1 MYDKLRTHVDELFYS
16 APKTRKAQ
24 ELKEEILANLID
36 RYNDFLDNGKNEM
49 DAFNNAISGIGDVE
63 ELINALNE
71 NNIFDYE
78 KIQKQREKFALMI
91 AISVALYIISVVVV
105 ILFDSIG
112 LDGNV
117 SACIMLTIDAFATGL
132 IIYSIMSR
140 PKYIKTDDTIVEDF
154 KEWKQQS
161 SDKKVIIKSIT
172 SIYWPIIVSIYLLL
186 SFIFNIW
193 GYSWIIFIIG
203 IAGLNI
209 IKLIF
214 DLKEN

>member
-1 MYDKLRTHVDELFYS
+1 MYDKLRTHVDELFGS
-16 APKTRKAQ
+16 APKTRKAN

-36 RYNDFLDNGKNEM
+36 RYNDFLDNGKNEA
-49 DAFNNAISGIGDVE
+49 DAFNSAISGIGDVE
-63 ELINALNE
+63 ELISALNE

-78 KIQKQREKFALMI
+78 KIQKQREKFALMMSV
-91 AISVALYIISVVVV
+91 SVALYIISVVVV
-105 ILFDSIG
+105 ILFNSIG
-112 LDGNV
+112 LGGNA

-161 SDKKVIIKSIT
+161 SDKKIIIKSIT
-172 SIYWPIIVSIYLLL
+172 SIYWPLIVSIYLLL
-186 SFIFNIW
+186 SFIFDIW
-193 GYSWIIFIIG
+193 EYSWIIFIIG

-209 IKLIF
+209 IKLVF

>member
-36 RYNDFLDNGKNEM
+36 RYNDFLDNGKNEV

-105 ILFDSIG
+105 ILFNSIG

-186 SFIFNIW
+186 SFVFNIW
-193 GYSWIIFIIG
+193 EYSWIIFIIG
-203 IAGLNI
+203 IAGINI

>member
-36 RYNDFLDNGKNEM
+36 RYNDFLDNGKNEV

-203 IAGLNI
+203 IAGINI

>member
-36 RYNDFLDNGKNEM
+36 RYNDFWDNGKNEM

-203 IAGLNI
+203 IAGINI

>member
-36 RYNDFLDNGKNEM
+36 RYNDFLDNGKNEV
-49 DAFNNAISGIGDVE
+49 DAFNSAISVIGDVE
-63 ELINALNE
+63 ELINALHE

-105 ILFDSIG
+105 ILFNSIG
-112 LDGNV
+112 LDSNV

-161 SDKKVIIKSIT
+161 SDKKMIIKSIT

-193 GYSWIIFIIG
+193 EYSWIIFIIG

>member
-36 RYNDFLDNGKNEM
+36 RYNDFLDNGKNEV

-105 ILFDSIG
+105 ILFNSIG
-112 LDGNV
+112 LDSNV

-161 SDKKVIIKSIT
+161 SDKKMIIKSIT

-203 IAGLNI
+203 IAGINI

>member
-203 IAGLNI
+203 IAGINI

>member
-36 RYNDFLDNGKNEM
+36 RYNDFLDNGKNEV
-49 DAFNNAISGIGDVE
+49 DAFNSAISGIGDVE

-112 LDGNV
+112 LDGSV

-203 IAGLNI
+203 IAGINI